1 MPSNFKIANEQW
13 ERYVYCRDNGHL
25 DYLTKSRLCEDYFAG
40 YPDRQWDPSI
50 AAELRRQRRPNL
62 TINKVLSTLCSII
75 GEQIDLRTEIAFKSS
90 FGAPSDNADVLTKLF
105 KHLAVKNQMNWAR
118 TEMFADGGITSRGY
132 VDVRMNFDHNTTGD
146 IKVENLNPRNVIP
159 DPDAWEYD
167 PDSWNDVIITQWM
180 TADDIAYLYNEKD
193 AELLRHRT
201 ESVWSY
207 GYDSIDQLRDRFGGS
222 TGMGGLPSYSN
233 EHGEDHTTRMIRVIN
248 RQHRQLSKKKYMVD
262 LRTGDRKA
270 IPDSWGREEIAV
282 TLDRANQAGGRFA
295 ADEYPCK
302 RIKWTV
308 TAEDVVLH
316 DKWSPYRHFTVVPFF
331 PIFRKGTT
339 IGFVENLISPQD
351 LLNKTTSQELHVINT
366 TANSGWKVKR
376 GALQNMTA
384 DELETH
390 GAKTGVVLEL
400 DDVANAEKIQ
410 PNQVPQG
417 LDLLS
422 KKAENYIKAIS
433 ARGDAQMGM
442 TRADVSAAQIEAN
455 NSYGDVGLKP
465 ALDNL
470 ARTDHIL
477 ARNMLDL
484 VQDYYTDPRIIKV
497 TNNDLTGE
505 QTEIRINW
513 PDPNTGEI
521 LNDVSLG
528 EYEIQIISQPAR
540 QTLEDVQFQQAVAL
554 RKELGVA
561 IPDEFIIE
569 NSNLIGKTSIIAKMK
584 ENAQSEAAQLQE
596 QLKVTAQKLEL
607 ADLKAE
613 ASKTE
618 ADATLKRSKAASE
631 LAKMQKEL
639 EGAPGEIEKAQQEM
653 MLEQQKHEQEMQMQR
668 EKHAQEMQIE
678 REKAQMKLQLEKEM
692 AVEKQRMMRAEAI
705 IKQKQ
710 AEKVG
715 QASPKDVVQS
725 MGGGGGKPNDK
736 QDGKSSGAESGVDRK
751 AA

>member
-1 MPSNFKIANEQW
+1 MPVDFKLANEQW

-25 DYLTKSRLCEDYFAG
+25 DYLVKSRLCEDYFAG

-50 AAELRRQRRPNL
+50 AAELRRQKRPNL

-75 GEQIDLRTEIAFKSS
+75 GEQIDLRTEIAFKGTT
-90 FGAPSDNADVLTKLF
+90 GAPSDNADVLTKLF
-105 KHLAVKNQMNWAR
+105 KHLSVKNQLTWLR

-146 IKVENLNPRNVIP
+146 IYLENLNPRNVIP
-159 DPDAWEYD
+159 DPDASEYD
-167 PDSWNDVIITQWM
+167 PDKWNDVIITQWM
-180 TADDIAYLYNEKD
+180 TADDIEHLYNAKD
-193 AELLRHRT
+193 AEKLRT
-201 ESVWSY
+201 KSESVWAY

-222 TGMGGLPSYSN
+222 SGMGGMPTYSN

-248 RQHRQLSKKKYMVD
+248 RQHRKLGKKTYIVD
-262 LRTGDRKA
+262 LRTGDRKPV
-270 IPDSWGREEIAV
+270 PDSWGREEIAA
-282 TLDRANQAGGRFA
+282 TLAKANLQEPGRFVV
-295 ADEYPCK
+295 DQFPTK
-302 RIKWTV
+302 RIRWTV
-308 TAEDVVLH
+308 TADDVVLH
-316 DKWSPYRHFTVVPFF
+316 DKWSPYRHFTVVPYF

-366 TANSGWKVKR
+366 TANSGWKIKQNS
-376 GALQNMTA
+376 LKNMTA
-384 DELETH
+384 DELESQ

-410 PNQVPQG
+410 PNSVPAG
-417 LDLLS
+417 LDMLS
-422 KKAENYIKAIS
+422 RKAENYIKAIS

-442 TRADVSAAQIEAN
+442 TRADVSADQIEAN
-455 NSYGDVGLKP
+455 NAYGDVGLKP

-497 TNNDLTGE
+497 TNSDLTGE

-513 PDPNTGEI
+513 PDPQSGEV

-528 EYEIQIISQPAR
+528 EYEIQIVQQAAK
-540 QTLEDVQFQQAVAL
+540 QTLEDLQFQQAVAL

-569 NSNLIGKTSIIAKMK
+569 NSNLLNKTAILAKMK

-596 QLKVTAQKLEL
+596 QMKITAQKLEL

-631 LAKMQKEL
+631 LAKMQAEMD
-639 EGAPGEIEKAQQEM
+639 GAPGELEKAQQEM
-653 MLEQQKHEQEMQMQR
+653 QLEAQKHEQEMQMMR
-668 EKHAQEMQIE
+668 EKHEQEMQIE
-678 REKAQMKLQLEKEM
+678 REKAQMKMETERMLAQEK
-692 AVEKQRMMRAEAI
+692 ARMMKAEAI

-725 MGGGGGKPNDK
+725 MGGGGDKPKDGGDK
-736 QDGKSSGAESGVDRK
+736 PVDKK

>member
-1 MPSNFKIANEQW
+1 MPVDFKLANEQW

-25 DYLTKSRLCEDYFAG
+25 DYLVKSRLCEDYFAG

-50 AAELRRQRRPNL
+50 AAELRRQKRPNL

-75 GEQIDLRTEIAFKSS
+75 GEQIDLRTEIAFKGTT
-90 FGAPSDNADVLTKLF
+90 GAPSDNADVLTKLF
-105 KHLAVKNQMNWAR
+105 KHLSVKNQLTWLR

-146 IKVENLNPRNVIP
+146 IYLENLNPRNVIP
-159 DPDAWEYD
+159 DPDASEYD
-167 PDSWNDVIITQWM
+167 PDKWNDVIITQWM
-180 TADDIAYLYNEKD
+180 TADDIEHLYNAKD
-193 AELLRHRT
+193 AEKLRT
-201 ESVWSY
+201 KSESVWAY

-222 TGMGGLPSYSN
+222 SGMGGMPTYSN

-248 RQHRQLSKKKYMVD
+248 RQHRKLGKKTYIVD
-262 LRTGDRKA
+262 LRTGDRKQV
-270 IPDSWGREEIAV
+270 PDSWGREEIAA
-282 TLDRANQAGGRFA
+282 TLAKANLQEPGRFVV
-295 ADEYPCK
+295 DQFPTK
-302 RIKWTV
+302 RIRWTV
-308 TAEDVVLH
+308 TADDVVLH
-316 DKWSPYRHFTVVPFF
+316 DKWSPYRHFTVVPYF

-366 TANSGWKVKR
+366 TANSGWKIKQNS
-376 GALQNMTA
+376 LKNMTA
-384 DELETH
+384 DELESQ

-410 PNQVPQG
+410 PNSVPAG
-417 LDLLS
+417 LDMLS
-422 KKAENYIKAIS
+422 RKAENYIKAIS

-442 TRADVSAAQIEAN
+442 TRADVSADQIEAN
-455 NSYGDVGLKP
+455 NAYGDVGLKP

-497 TNNDLTGE
+497 TNSDLTGE

-513 PDPNTGEI
+513 PDPQSGEV

-528 EYEIQIISQPAR
+528 EYEIQIVQQAAK
-540 QTLEDVQFQQAVAL
+540 QTLEDLQFQQAVAL

-569 NSNLIGKTSIIAKMK
+569 NSNLLNKTAILAKMK

-596 QLKVTAQKLEL
+596 QMKITAQKLEL

-631 LAKMQKEL
+631 LAKMQAEMD
-639 EGAPGEIEKAQQEM
+639 GAPGELEKAQQEM
-653 MLEQQKHEQEMQMQR
+653 QLEAQKHEQEMQMMR
-668 EKHAQEMQIE
+668 EKHEQEMQIE
-678 REKAQMKLQLEKEM
+678 REKAQMKMETERMLAQEK
-692 AVEKQRMMRAEAI
+692 ARMMKAEAI

-725 MGGGGGKPNDK
+725 MGGGGDKPKDGGDK
-736 QDGKSSGAESGVDRK
+736 PVDKK